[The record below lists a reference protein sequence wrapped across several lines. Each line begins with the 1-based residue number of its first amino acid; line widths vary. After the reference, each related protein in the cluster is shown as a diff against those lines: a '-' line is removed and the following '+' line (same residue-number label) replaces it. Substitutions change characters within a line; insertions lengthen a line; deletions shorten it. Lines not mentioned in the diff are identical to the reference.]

1 MQATTTADAVSNS
14 YGKRSRRVAR
24 SPLHHVQGCRLPS
37 TAIAPGDPYHL
48 APPSF
53 QITSHQ
59 TACPVLLHFPLGL
72 SKHLTMF
79 SPFPFWYSHFPD
91 QSPVCISHLL
101 CLPSYA
107 LPCSAAPQN
116 PAWPGIRCSF
126 SQLCERLAESNLRQ
140 LTYGSLLLTDTN

>member
-37 TAIAPGDPYHL
+37 TTIAPGDPYHL
-48 APPSF
+48 ALPSF

-59 TACPVLLHFPLGL
+59 TDCPVLLHFPLGL